1 MTFAEILAARM
12 TDFLRLEA
20 RIFTAFLRYVYGLSP
35 PASVPPIPKPAA
47 LTLPW
52 SPLARMVIAINI
64 DKATPGGI
72 R

>member
-1 MTFAEILAARM
+1 MTLQDQARLAQAYRLAA
-12 TDFLRLEA
+12 EA
-20 RIFTAFLRYVYGLSP
+20 GEVEP
-35 PASVPPIPKPAA
+35 PLLVPPLPKPAA

-64 DKATPGGI
+64 DRVTPGGI